1 MHYISIHK
9 CNCYAYPDAFMKV
22 FHIGTVHEMEPA
34 EIRFILQVVIKE
46 GVGEI
51 LEKSA
56 RPPCCERTFKLYA
69 PSRTAAAWKQ
79 IANGAHRSLSSGLLS
94 TTYSFL
100 QRRYEKI

>member
-1 MHYISIHK
+1 
-9 CNCYAYPDAFMKV
+9 
-22 FHIGTVHEMEPA
+22 MEPA

-79 IANGAHRSLSSGLLS
+79 IANGAHRSVSDLLS
-94 TTYSFL
+94 TTYSSW
-100 QRRYEKI
+100 QRRYEQIWNLYATAQ